1 MKKYLLLIVI
11 LISSIN
17 IYAQNYTFNLLTNY
31 KSENGFYQE
40 KAVFSNKE
48 NNSYFLIIREFENQK
63 TAYLRDLN
71 SFNTHQFKVIE
82 PTTNGK
88 DTTTQFEYVTS
99 YKIKKRD
106 DIPTTHDFKIV
117 QRDSLLKTVK
127 ITTYR
132 NKNRKKII
140 NTAEFKIKDSPYN
153 LFPVFRY
160 SCLHPYEES
169 NDFNFNENGM
179 VESYKGFDGKEP
191 IFIYLDYFMNIKEFE
206 LKIKS

>member
-1 MKKYLLLIVI
+1 MKKYILIIVI
-11 LISSIN
+11 LISSIK

-31 KSENGFYQE
+31 KSENGFYEE

-48 NNSYFLIIREFENQK
+48 NNSYFLTIREFENQK
-63 TAYLRDLN
+63 TANLQDLK
-71 SFNTHQFKVIE
+71 SFYAHEFKVIE
-82 PTTNGK
+82 PTKNGK
-88 DTTTQFEYVTS
+88 NTTTQFVYVTS
-99 YKIKKRD
+99 YKIKKRE

-117 QRDSLLKTVK
+117 KSDSLLKTVK

-132 NKNRKKII
+132 NKHRKKII
-140 NTAEFKIKDSPYN
+140 DTAEFIIKDSPYN

-160 SCLHPYEES
+160 SCLHPYEDS

-179 VESYKGFDGKEP
+179 VESYKGFDENEP

-206 LKIKS
+206 LKVEI